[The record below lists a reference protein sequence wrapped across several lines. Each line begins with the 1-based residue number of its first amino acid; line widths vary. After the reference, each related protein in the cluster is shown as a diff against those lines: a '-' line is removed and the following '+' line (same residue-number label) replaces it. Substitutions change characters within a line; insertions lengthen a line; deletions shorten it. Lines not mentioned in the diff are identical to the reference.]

1 MENLREKKERSLVVG
16 LIALI
21 VIIVVLALIGLFLLK
36 PEPQII
42 QGQAEAT
49 QVRVSGKLPG
59 RVVEFDIA
67 FSELFCTGIF
77 KSFCCFVKSSML

>member
-36 PEPQII
+36 PEPQC
-42 QGQAEAT
+42 
-49 QVRVSGKLPG
+49 RCC
-59 RVVEFDIA
+59 D
-67 FSELFCTGIF
+67 LFPCILQE
-77 KSFCCFVKSSML
+77 S